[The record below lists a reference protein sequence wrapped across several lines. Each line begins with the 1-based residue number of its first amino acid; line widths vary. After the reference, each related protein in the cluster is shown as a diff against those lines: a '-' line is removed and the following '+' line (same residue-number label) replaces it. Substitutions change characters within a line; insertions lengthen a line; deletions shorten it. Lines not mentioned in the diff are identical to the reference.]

1 MPRTW
6 PTGPAGS
13 ADVPAADVPAADV
26 PAADVPDVP
35 ATGAPGDLDAA
46 ATPQP
51 AAGPAG
57 EQDEPAGKL
66 DEAAGEQDGAAGA
79 QAGTEPGQRPGR
91 RSRLLAGCLGAAVV
105 LLGGFG
111 FWARAEANSLTN
123 ATSPNVAFSNQAVT
137 AQVRA
142 QITATV
148 NTVFSYN
155 YANTGATARSA
166 QRLLTGPAIRQYN
179 ELFALVRREAPAS
192 KLIVTTRV
200 TNAGVEEL
208 TGNIARVLV
217 FANQQD
223 TVAGTGK
230 TSYAGAMFAVTA
242 ELTGGR
248 WKIEGID
255 TFT

>member
-6 PTGPAGS
+6 STGPAGET
-13 ADVPAADVPAADV
+13 PAE
-26 PAADVPDVP
+26 
-35 ATGAPGDLDAA
+35 
-46 ATPQP
+46 
-51 AAGPAG
+51 PAG
-57 EQDEPAGKL
+57 EPDEPAGKL
-66 DEAAGEQDGAAGA
+66 AEQDEPAADPDGVDDLDDLDELDDEEDEEDEE
-79 QAGTEPGQRPGR
+79 QAGTEPGRRPGR
-91 RSRLLAGCLGAAVV
+91 RPRLLAGCLGAAVV

-111 FWARAEANSLTN
+111 FWARAEATSLTN
-123 ATSPNVAFSNQAVT
+123 ATSPNVAFSDQAVT

-148 NTVFSYN
+148 NTVFSYS
-155 YANTGATARSA
+155 YANTGATARAA
-166 QRLLTGPAIRQYN
+166 QQLLTGPAIRQYN
-179 ELFALVRREAPAS
+179 ELFALVRKQAPAS

-208 TGNIARVLV
+208 AGNRARVLI

-223 TVAGTGK
+223 TAAGTGK
-230 TSYAGAMFAVTA
+230 ASYAGAMFAVTA

-255 TFT
+255 TFS